1 MSDSHHI
8 QKTGFGQITEEAGSA
23 LGAMVYAE
31 FNPAYEQHTEQN
43 NTLDGGSLYALE
55 WTDLT
60 NMLVS

>member
-8 QKTGFGQITEEAGSA
+8 RKTGFGQISREAGPI
-23 LGAMVYAE
+23 LGEIVYAK
-31 FNPAYEQHTEQN
+31 FNPAYEQPTEQN